1 MTKIEEGK
9 NLSNETKRPWIITN
23 GEPAAPG
30 GVPDEI
36 GPVEGPCVAY
46 QVSDLG
52 RYLLSPDPIELS
64 NYLAGCE
71 VHYRKPGG
79 FFGGLKAFLKRLLG
93 WRDSRPESDV
103 VLYLREPDPSAL
115 QDSDLQTHFK
125 KIDGMLRE
133 YHPAIRK
140 LEELQPE
147 KITDIV
153 GLCEDM
159 GGNRTRL
166 NLQGDVEEKLD
177 YVLDFLG
184 GDVDVIL
191 RKPHMADGLFEMR
204 GFDFETFDPERSH
217 LLLKYTLDGRPE
229 YCVVDDGK
237 ALHRAEDDGVVNDDG
252 KALHRAGD
260 DGVVND
266 DGKALHRAEDDGVV
280 FLMQVLENSVQ
291 SNPHLLDSF
300 KMCAEGRARPMK
312 LLFNKALEIDYSK
325 TEPPPIYQRIF
336 ETRRMNDQ
344 EKAEVLDSLSR
355 SQLGVSFNYIPTADS
370 GEEILCTSISV
381 MHDLRELEP
390 IKKHMPR
397 VYAEISRRARAS
409 EAGCFYLL
417 EAVRE
422 YKDDRGVQR
431 Q

>member
-1 MTKIEEGK
+1 MKVRDKKMTTNKEGK
-9 NLSNETKRPWIITN
+9 ALLDETTRPWIISN
-23 GEPAAPG
+23 GEPATPG
-30 GVPDEI
+30 AVPDDV
-36 GPVEGPCVAY
+36 GPVDEPCVAY
-46 QVSDLG
+46 RVSDLG

-71 VHYRKPGG
+71 VHYRKSRG
-79 FFGGLKAFLKRLLG
+79 FFGGLLAFLKRLLG
-93 WRDSRPESDV
+93 WRDSRPDSDV
-103 VLYLREPDPSAL
+103 ILYLREPDPASL
-115 QDSDLQTHFK
+115 KDSDLQGHFK

-133 YHPAIRK
+133 YHPAVRK
-140 LEELQPE
+140 LEEFHPDE
-147 KITDIV
+147 ISDIV

-204 GFDFETFDPERSH
+204 GFDFESFDPDRSH
-217 LLLKYTLDGRPE
+217 LLLKYTLDGQPE
-229 YCVVDDGK
+229 YCIVDDDGK
-237 ALHRAEDDGVVNDDG
+237 AV
-252 KALHRAGD
+252 
-260 DGVVND
+260 
-266 DGKALHRAEDDGVV
+266 HRAEDDGVV
-280 FLMQVLENSVQ
+280 FLMQVLENSVR
-291 SNPHLLDSF
+291 SNSHLLDSF
-300 KMCAEGRARPMK
+300 TMCAEGRARPMK

-336 ETRRMNDQ
+336 ETRRMNDR
-344 EKAEVLDSLSR
+344 EKAAVLDSLSR
-355 SQLGVSFNYIPTADS
+355 SQLGVSFNYIPTVDS

-409 EAGCFYLL
+409 EAGSFYLL